1 MMLKFMSTGIINKGA
16 VLYGRSL
23 NRVVKKAN
31 FNVTAGFSSRVFR
44 EYESFN
50 EELNAE
56 KPITIPEFFLKTVER
71 FSDRS
76 ALVHKDLD
84 SDKWISITYKEYHQR
99 VEKIA
104 KAFIK
109 LGLAR
114 HGSVAVLAFNCPEWF
129 IAQLAA
135 NHAG

>member
-1 MMLKFMSTGIINKGA
+1 MMLKFMTASISKG
-16 VLYGRSL
+16 SL
-23 NRVVKKAN
+23 LWVHSRRINRVVN
-31 FNVTAGFSSRVFR
+31 FNANAGFSSRVFR

-56 KPITIPEFFLKTVER
+56 KAITIPEFFLKTVER
-71 FSDRS
+71 FRDRS

-84 SDKWISITYKEYHQR
+84 SDKWVSITYEKYHQR

-109 LGLAR
+109 LGLQQ

-129 IAQLAA
+129 ISQLAA